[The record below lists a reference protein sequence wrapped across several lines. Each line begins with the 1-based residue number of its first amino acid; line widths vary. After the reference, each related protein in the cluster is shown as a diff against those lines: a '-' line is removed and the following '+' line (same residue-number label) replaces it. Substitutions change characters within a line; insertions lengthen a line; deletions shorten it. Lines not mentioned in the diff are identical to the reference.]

1 MTAQDEIRLKEWFGQ
16 LHVLVEGL
24 QAQINALRVEVAGL
38 QKSQPTAAATTPK
51 KAAKAEEPVT
61 P

>member
-1 MTAQDEIRLKEWFGQ
+1 MTAQDEIRLNEWFGQ
-16 LHVLVEGL
+16 LHVLIEGL

-38 QKSQPTAAATTPK
+38 QKVQPAVAAPTPK
-51 KAAKAEEPVT
+51 KATKVEEPVT